1 MKAVYVSLLTVITQR
16 GITNREKG
24 ARGEG
29 GGRCECVYRGVELMI
44 MGTAAVMA
52 RGDTSGLCKYGQ
64 TNNTYAQACGWPC
77 ST

>member
-29 GGRCECVYRGVELMI
+29 GGREGGAVSAF
-44 MGTAAVMA
+44 TAEW
-52 RGDTSGLCKYGQ
+52 S
-64 TNNTYAQACGWPC
+64 
-77 ST
+77 S